1 MHRNAAVSAIR
12 RALKRLFPDLAET
25 PEGRSKIEHM
35 VWEIMKSFEEE
46 GLRFVSETEGQ

>member
-12 RALKRLFPDLAET
+12 RALERLFPDLAET

-35 VWEIMKSFEEE
+35 VREILKSFDEE
-46 GLRFVSETEGQ
+46 GLRFVSEIEGQ